1 MVRLPSELKN
11 EDSLRPGKPSTL
23 KTPFPATATSS
34 SASAGTMVAEA
45 AASTAVAAG
54 AAGTPDPEGFAH
66 EAATICATP
75 MLLQFRRALMLS
87 WRTKFGG
94 KRKISDDKP

>member
-1 MVRLPSELKN
+1 M
-11 EDSLRPGKPSTL
+11 D
-23 KTPFPATATSS
+23 
-34 SASAGTMVAEA
+34 

-54 AAGTPDPEGFAH
+54 AAGTPEAELFDQ

-75 MLLQFRRALMLS
+75 MLLQFLRALMLS

-94 KRKISDDKP
+94 NLKIREDMPRDDDARLAGSTPIENRAEPGLSWRVEPENSGSERHSNEA